1 MKPAK
6 TSPPVDFPATFVRSL
21 ATLEDLPPIHSEGI
35 VGFAGRSN
43 VGKSSLINRLA
54 RRNHLARVGRT
65 PGKTTLANLYALDRG
80 GYFLDLPG
88 YGYMK
93 RDKGTALQA
102 RNLASEL
109 VERLPHLN
117 RILLLVDVRRG
128 ILESDW
134 EALLWLET
142 LGRSVT
148 VLLSKADLVSKN
160 QLRSVLEEWK
170 NKLRTEAG
178 ETVNP
183 VPLPLSSRT
192 GDGIQDLGRMLLE
205 DLYGPEGI

>member
-1 MKPAK
+1 
-6 TSPPVDFPATFVRSL
+6 
-21 ATLEDLPPIHSEGI
+21 
-35 VGFAGRSN
+35 
-43 VGKSSLINRLA
+43 
-54 RRNHLARVGRT
+54 
-65 PGKTTLANLYALDRG
+65 
-80 GYFLDLPG
+80 
-88 YGYMK
+88 MK

-178 ETVNP
+178 ETVSP